1 MFDWRGVCNKGTVLL
16 LHYDLFDSET
26 FPEECWSL
34 GFEMDCGK
42 SFLIACGEEAWH
54 SHREL
59 TAAVEKID
67 DMKLLGSALFSQWR
81 YFNHWS
87 YEHATEEDKE
97 WFLIVLRRMQEL
109 VTPSSHQEQ

>member
-1 MFDWRGVCNKGTVLL
+1 
-16 LHYDLFDSET
+16 
-26 FPEECWSL
+26 
-34 GFEMDCGK
+34 MDCGK